1 MTKPEFQ
8 YYNYIELF
16 LAFDCSLVLIFNLKV
31 FIQKKVHQSWSS
43 ATILLAFSLLLLARI
58 GCLLFYVSC

>member
-16 LAFDCSLVLIFNLKV
+16 LAFDCTLILIFNINVL
-31 FIQKKVHQSWSS
+31 IQKKVYQSWSS

-58 GCLLFYVSC
+58 GCLLFYVAC